1 MASLH
6 ALPSFETT
14 SRKVKGRLFTRLLVK
29 RQVKVNIEVY
39 WLGRQE
45 AHVGVV

>member
-1 MASLH
+1 MRYQVSK
-6 ALPSFETT
+6 PRPER
-14 SRKVKGRLFTRLLVK
+14 SRKAITRLLVK